1 MCRLTICYDKN
12 KSLSDFV
19 SQLIFI
25 CPLLPLHLTH
35 HLENEFINVKNIT
48 SMKKKV
54 LLISLFLVATVV
66 ASFQFS
72 SEKENLQSLML
83 ENIDALASD
92 EWGGTPRCVGS
103 GSVDCPIVNVKVYA
117 VGGPYSLEESY

>member
-1 MCRLTICYDKN
+1 M
-12 KSLSDFV
+12 FV

-25 CPLLPLHLTH
+25 YPLLPLHLTH
-35 HLENEFINVKNIT
+35 HLEKEFINVKNIT
-48 SMKKKV
+48 SMKNMKNMKKKV

-66 ASFQFS
+66 SSFQFS

-83 ENIDALASD
+83 ENIDALASG
-92 EWGGTPRCVGS
+92 EWGGAPRCVGA
-103 GSVDCPIVNVKVYA
+103 GSVDCPIADVKVYA